1 MPAKDVPWMLA
12 SNDYPDAAAQAGPA
26 LLGGGLAHDLATTAQ
41 FLASQGKV
49 DRVLV
54 DYRPWIDARW
64 VRAAAKDKP

>member
-1 MPAKDVPWMLA
+1 
-12 SNDYPDAAAQAGPA
+12 
-26 LLGGGLAHDLATTAQ
+26 LLGGGLARDLAATAN

-64 VRAAAKDKP
+64 VRAVAQGRP